1 MKTDI
6 GSQVCKWGG
15 SSLADGNRAKNVV
28 NFILKNKIDVVVFSA
43 PGKSHSLDK
52 KITDILVEITKTQD
66 PKHLYLEIKN
76 RFCEIASA
84 LNVKINI
91 DKIISDIKTYYE
103 KTKDNSF
110 LLSRGEWLMSKIM
123 SKALGYFF
131 ADTKN
136 IIKFD
141 KLGRLKDV
149 TYTNIQNLVKQ
160 HKQVVFPGFYG
171 SFNKKIKVFSRGGSD
186 ITGAI
191 ISKALNKNYTNFT
204 DVDGVYNTYP
214 LNVTS
219 KKIKTISY
227 NDMKFL
233 GLFGFSVLHHKCS
246 DILEGTNI
254 VTTIKSSFEP
264 LKAGTMVKGNYSQ
277 VFARSK
283 TNALLVQSNNDIFSL
298 LIKYKIYILF
308 SYKYL
313 NNYFY
318 LVDKKEKQ
326 FLIDNKITVFDV
338 LVTAYVN
345 PKSTKGKIFV
355 SNNHYIKIEK
365 IN

>member
-6 GSQVCKWGG
+6 NCQVCKWGG
-15 SSLADGNRAKNVV
+15 SSLADGKRAKNVV
-28 NFILKNKIDVVVFSA
+28 DFILKNKINIVVFSA

-52 KITDILVEITKTQD
+52 KITDLLVEITKTQD
-66 PKHLYLEIKN
+66 SKQLYLEIKN
-76 RFCEIASA
+76 RFCEISTT

-103 KTKDNSF
+103 KTNDKSF

-141 KLGRLKDV
+141 KLGKLKDV
-149 TYTNIQNLVKQ
+149 TYTNIQNVVKK

-191 ISKALNKNYTNFT
+191 IAKALNKNYTNFT
-204 DVDGVYNTYP
+204 DVAGVYNTYP
-214 LNVTS
+214 LKSTS
-219 KKIKTISY
+219 KILTSISY
-227 NDMKFL
+227 SDMKFL

-246 DILEGTNI
+246 DILESTNI

-264 LKAGTMVKGNYSQ
+264 LKSGTAAESKPCR
-277 VFARSK
+277 VFAKSNI
-283 TNALLVQSNNDIFSL
+283 NALLVQSNDDIFSL
-298 LIKYKIYILF
+298 LTKQKIYVLF

-318 LVDKKEKQ
+318 IVDKKEKQ
-326 FLIDNKITVFDV
+326 FLTDNEMAIFDV
-338 LVTAYVN
+338 LVKAYVN
-345 PKSTKGKIFV
+345 PKNTNGKIYI
-355 SNNHYIKIEK
+355 SDNHYLKIEK
-365 IN
+365 TN